1 VKDVPLLP
9 ILLAGKE
16 DGQCNTSSENE
27 SRRKNKAELLE
38 EMGGVNALG
47 KGFASY
53 AEKKFN
59 ESQLEAVSAASK
71 DYGKGGFT
79 LVKGPPG

>member
-1 VKDVPLLP
+1 MKDAPLLP

-16 DGQCNTSSENE
+16 YGQCNTSSENE
-27 SRRKNKAELLE
+27 SRRKNKAELLA

-59 ESQLEAVSAASK
+59 ESHLEAVSAASK